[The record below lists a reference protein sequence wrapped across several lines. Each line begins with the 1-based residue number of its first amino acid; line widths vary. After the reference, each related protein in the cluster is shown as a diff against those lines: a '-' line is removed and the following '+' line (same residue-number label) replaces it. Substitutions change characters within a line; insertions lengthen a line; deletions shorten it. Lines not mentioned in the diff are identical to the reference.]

1 MDSCACAS
9 WSSPSPSETLL
20 GFLLRS
26 KLSSQSSC
34 GSGEY
39 AQELIREC
47 AARELNAFL
56 WISLIAFTAY
66 LVGKVVKLARLWIG
80 GSRIPGPPSP
90 SFYGHRKLISKG
102 NLVDYLSIFHEKYG
116 AVVKLWLGPTQ
127 LLVSI
132 KDEGLVKE
140 MLSKAEDKLPIVAR
154 AFQLAFGRS
163 SLFMPCF
170 DKVQKRR
177 ELLEAELNKR
187 LHEKAGV
194 VSTKVVDSIME
205 KIHLLLAKGSVDSK
219 VLSQH
224 MAFTVLGATV
234 FGEAFMGWSEV
245 TVYEELLMSISKDA
259 YFWASYNVTPFWR
272 REFWRFQGTCTKLK
286 YLTQKFV
293 QLGKKNC
300 ESFCHLDEKPKID
313 PTVGSSLA
321 CSPAMMPDNLA
332 LKETDSQF
340 NPSEEPCANIMG
352 VMFHGC
358 LTIASLI
365 GDIFLRLALN
375 QELQDQIYLEIVTAR
390 RLSQKEDYRHLD
402 EMVLLFATIYESA
415 RLLQAWPLLQRCSL
429 NADLHLKSGTTI
441 PAGAVLVVPVQLVEM
456 EGLSWKNDSS
466 EFNPYRFLS
475 RAEKGSL
482 SAQLTGAA
490 EDSSSKKSSYVSDD
504 PRNHAAYLPFGYGT
518 RACVGQ
524 KFVIHGLA
532 TLFASMLE
540 HYKVRLKQGCEG
552 DLKPAHSKR
561 GLERLPSSDIVFVK
575 RDA

>member
-1 MDSCACAS
+1 MDSCAS
-9 WSSPSPSETLL
+9 WSSSSSSETLL

-26 KLSSQSSC
+26 KLSSRSC

-39 AQELIREC
+39 TLGLIREC

-90 SFYGHRKLISKG
+90 SFYGHCKLISRE
-102 NLVDYLSIFHEKYG
+102 NLVDVLSTLHEKYG

-132 KDEGLVKE
+132 TDEGLVKE
-140 MLSKAEDKLPIVAR
+140 MLSKAEDKLPIVGR

-177 ELLEAELNKR
+177 ELLEAELNNR

-194 VSTKVVDSIME
+194 VSTKVLDSIME
-205 KIHLLLAKGSVDSK
+205 KMHLLMSKGSVDSK

-224 MAFTVLGATV
+224 MAFQFLGARV
-234 FGEAFMGWSEV
+234 FGEAFLGWSEV

-272 REFWRFQGTCTKLK
+272 WGFWSYQGMCTKLK
-286 YLTQKFV
+286 CLTQKFV
-293 QLGKKNC
+293 QLCKKNYERC
-300 ESFCHLDEKPKID
+300 CHFDEKPKID
-313 PTVGSSLA
+313 LTAGSSLA
-321 CSPAMMPDNLA
+321 CSPAMMPDNLV
-332 LKETDSQF
+332 LKELNSQF
-340 NPSEEPCANIMG
+340 NSSEEPCANIMG

-358 LTIASLI
+358 LTSASLI
-365 GDIFLRLALN
+365 GDIFLRLASN

-390 RLSQKEDYRHLD
+390 KLSQKDDYRPFD
-402 EMVLLFATIYESA
+402 EMVLLSATIYESA
-415 RLLQAWPLLQRCSL
+415 RLLPAWPLLQRCSL
-429 NADLHLKSGTTI
+429 NGDLHLKSGTTI
-441 PAGAVLVVPVQLVEM
+441 PAGAVLVVPVQLVQM
-456 EGLSWKNDSS
+456 EGLSWKNDCS

-482 SAQLTGAA
+482 SAQLKGAA
-490 EDSSSKKSSYVSDD
+490 DDGGSKKGSYVLDD

-532 TLFASMLE
+532 TLFASLLE
-540 HYKVRLKQGCEG
+540 HYEIRLKQGLKG
-552 DLKPAHSKR
+552 VLKPPLTKGA
-561 GLERLPSSDIVFVK
+561 LEQLPSLEMVFVK
-575 RDA
+575 RNA

>member
-1 MDSCACAS
+1 MMDSCAP
-9 WSSPSPSETLL
+9 WPPPSPSPSETLL

-26 KLSSQSSC
+26 KLSSRSC
-34 GSGEY
+34 GSGED

-56 WISLIAFTAY
+56 WISLIALTAY
-66 LVGKVVKLARLWIG
+66 LVGKLVKLVRLWIG

-90 SFYGHRKLISKG
+90 SFYGHCRLISRE
-102 NLVDYLSIFHEKYG
+102 NLVDVLSTLHEKYG

-140 MLSKAEDKLPIVAR
+140 MLSKAEDKLPIVGR

-194 VSTKVVDSIME
+194 ISTKVVDSIME
-205 KIHLLLAKGSVDSK
+205 KMHLLMAKGSVDSK

-224 MAFTVLGATV
+224 MAFTVLGATM
-234 FGEAFMGWSEV
+234 FGEAFLGWSEV

-272 REFWRFQGTCTKLK
+272 REFRGYQGMCTKLK
-286 YLTQKFV
+286 YLTQNFV
-293 QLGKKNC
+293 QLCEKNYERC
-300 ESFCHLDEKPKID
+300 CRLDEKPKID
-313 PTVGSSLA
+313 PTVGSCLA
-321 CSPAMMPDNLA
+321 CSPALMPDNLV
-332 LKETDSQF
+332 LKELNSQF

-358 LTIASLI
+358 LTTASLI
-365 GDIFLRLALN
+365 GDIFLRLASN
-375 QELQDQIYLEIVTAR
+375 QELQDQIYSEIVTAR
-390 RLSQKEDYRHLD
+390 KLSQKEDYRHLD

-415 RLLQAWPLLQRCSL
+415 RLLPSWPLLQRCSL

-441 PAGAVLVVPVQLVEM
+441 PAGAVLVVPLQLVQM
-456 EGLSWKNDSS
+456 EGLNWKNDSS

-475 RAEKGSL
+475 RAEKGFL

-490 EDSSSKKSSYVSDD
+490 EDGGFKKSSFVLDD
-504 PRNHAAYLPFGYGT
+504 PRSHAAYLPFGYGT

-524 KFVIHGLA
+524 RFVIHGLA

-540 HYKVRLKQGCEG
+540 HYKVRLKQGCED
-552 DLKPAHSKR
+552 DLKPTLSNSA
-561 GLERLPSSDIVFVK
+561 LERLPSQEIVFAK
-575 RDA
+575 RNA

>member
-1 MDSCACAS
+1 MDSCASWAAAS
-9 WSSPSPSETLL
+9 SSETLL
-20 GFLLRS
+20 GFLFRS
-26 KLSSQSSC
+26 KLSSRHC

-56 WISLIAFTAY
+56 WISLIAITAY
-66 LVGKVVKLARLWIG
+66 LVGKVVKLVRLWIG

-90 SFYGHRKLISKG
+90 SFYGHRKLISRE
-102 NLVDYLSIFHEKYG
+102 NLVDVLSTLHEKYG

-132 KDEGLVKE
+132 KDEELVKE
-140 MLSKAEDKLPIVAR
+140 MLSKAEDKLPIVGR

-170 DKVQKRR
+170 DKVQNRR

-187 LHEKAGV
+187 LHAKAGV
-194 VSTKVVDSIME
+194 ITMKVLDSILE
-205 KIHLLLAKGSVDSK
+205 KMHLLMSKGSVDSK

-224 MAFTVLGATV
+224 MAFTVLGTTV
-234 FGEAFMGWSEV
+234 FGEAFLGWSEV

-259 YFWASYNVTPFWR
+259 YFWASYNVTPFWTLG
-272 REFWRFQGTCTKLK
+272 FWRFQGMCTKLK
-286 YLTQKFV
+286 CLTQKFI
-293 QLGKKNC
+293 QFCKKNYDRC
-300 ESFCHLDEKPKID
+300 CHLDEKPKID

-321 CSPAMMPDNLA
+321 CSPAMMADNLV
-332 LKETDSQF
+332 LKELDSQF

-358 LTIASLI
+358 LTTASLI
-365 GDIFLRLALN
+365 DDIFLRLALN

-390 RLSQKEDYRHLD
+390 KLSQKEDYRPLD

-415 RLLQAWPLLQRCSL
+415 RLLPAWPLLQRCSL
-429 NADLHLKSGTTI
+429 NADLHLKSGTII
-441 PAGAVLVVPVQLVEM
+441 PAGAVLVVPVQLVQM
-456 EGLSWKNDSS
+456 EGLSWKNDCS
-466 EFNPYRFLS
+466 EFNPCRFLS

-490 EDSSSKKSSYVSDD
+490 EDGGSKKNSNVFDD

-540 HYKVRLKQGCEG
+540 HYEIRLKQGFKG
-552 DLKPAHSKR
+552 DLKPPLTKGAP
-561 GLERLPSSDIVFVK
+561 ERLPSLEMVFVK
-575 RDA
+575 RNA

>member
-1 MDSCACAS
+1 MDSS
-9 WSSPSPSETLL
+9 SSPSSSETLL
-20 GFLLRS
+20 GLLLRS
-26 KLSSQSSC
+26 KLSPRSC

-39 AQELIREC
+39 ALELLREC

-56 WISLIAFTAY
+56 WISLIAVTAY
-66 LVGKVVKLARLWIG
+66 LVGKVVRLARLWIG
-80 GSRIPGPPSP
+80 GSRIPGPPSS
-90 SFYGHRKLISKG
+90 SFYGHCKLISRG
-102 NLVDYLSIFHEKYG
+102 NLVDVLSILHEKYG

-127 LLVSI
+127 LLVSM
-132 KDEGLVKE
+132 KDERLVKE
-140 MLSKAEDKLPIVAR
+140 MLSKAEDKLPIVGR
-154 AFQLAFGRS
+154 TFQLAFGRS

-187 LHEKAGV
+187 LHEKSGV

-205 KIHLLLAKGSVDSK
+205 KMRLLMAKGSVDSN

-234 FGEAFMGWSEV
+234 FGEAFLGWSEA
-245 TVYEELLMSISKDA
+245 TTYEELLMSISKDA

-272 REFWRFQGTCTKLK
+272 REFWRYQGLCTKLK

-293 QLGKKNC
+293 QLCEKNYERC
-300 ESFCHLDEKPKID
+300 CHLDEKPKID

-321 CSPAMMPDNLA
+321 WSPALMPDNLVS
-332 LKETDSQF
+332 KELNSQF
-340 NPSEEPCANIMG
+340 NPSEEPFANIMG

-358 LTIASLI
+358 LTTASLI
-365 GDIFLRLALN
+365 GDIFLRLASN
-375 QELQDQIYLEIVTAR
+375 QELQDQIYSEIVTAR
-390 RLSQKEDYRHLD
+390 RLSQKEDYLHLD

-415 RLLQAWPLLQRCSL
+415 RLLPASPLLQRCSL

-441 PAGAVLVVPVQLVEM
+441 PAGAVIVVPVQLVQM
-456 EGLSWKNDSS
+456 EGLTWKSDSS
-466 EFNPYRFLS
+466 EFNPHRFLS

-482 SAQLTGAA
+482 SAQLSGAA
-490 EDSSSKKSSYVSDD
+490 EDGVSKKSSNVLDD

-552 DLKPAHSKR
+552 DLKPAHSK
-561 GLERLPSSDIVFVK
+561 GALERLPSLEIVFVK
-575 RDA
+575 RNN